1 MATIARAYC
10 DAAFALNFTAKDSAG
25 TAVHL
30 TGHTVTGWI
39 KANANST
46 TRVIDLAP
54 TIPTPSNGVIVVSR
68 TDTQMDLDPGR
79 YIFGIRVKNAGGNT
93 VFIIEKPIN
102 FLLQPPTS

>member
-10 DAAFALNFTAKDSAG
+10 DAAFAVNFTAKDSSG
-25 TAVHL
+25 TAVNL

-54 TIPTPSNGVIVVSR
+54 TIPTPSNGVIVVSK
-68 TDTQMDLDPGR
+68 TDAQMDLDPGR
-79 YIFGIRVKNAGGNT
+79 YIFGIRVKNSAGNT